1 VPMSTDSSGGR
12 FERFSFR
19 GRFESFFFRGF
30 SGESLA
36 LLRIYFGIGLLFFH
50 ISQFV
55 QILGLDPTGP
65 RFRFLE
71 PMWHFQ
77 LLGIESHLPIATPVA
92 FVILMAA
99 TVMMIFGKWTRS
111 SILIVIV
118 MIFYMKGVRDSFTG
132 DVHHRYL
139 VPTQMLFLLLIS
151 KCGAFYSADAR
162 KRRPEVV
169 EEWQASWPIKAM
181 QVYCASFYFWSIL
194 AKLRVS
200 GWNWFAGGGRIQSVL
215 MDRSI
220 MWGTDGT
227 GQALDNTIAYQ
238 LAQMPELLTVLAC
251 GTFVLEA
258 GFPLV
263 LVMRS
268 TKARLIFLAGVTA
281 FHVANAL
288 LMYVNFLMIP
298 IVFLVFFDLVPLNAR
313 VLARVRSF
321 RSTPRSPPAAA

>member
-1 VPMSTDSSGGR
+1 VPTST
-12 FERFSFR
+12 EPPR
-19 GRFESFFFRGF
+19 GVFESFFFRGF

-36 LLRIYFGIGLLFFH
+36 LLRIYFGVGLLFFH
-50 ISQFV
+50 ITQFV
-55 QILGLDPTGP
+55 QIIRLDPTGP
-65 RFRFLE
+65 QFRFLE

-77 LLGIESHLPIATPVA
+77 LLGIDSHLPIATPIA
-92 FVILMAA
+92 FAVLMGA
-99 TVMMIFGKWTRS
+99 TLMMIFGKWTRTS
-111 SILIVIV
+111 IVIV
-118 MIFYMKGVRDSFTG
+118 ITMIFYLKGVRDSFTG

-139 VPTQMLFLLLIS
+139 VPMQMLFLLLLS
-151 KCGAFYSADAR
+151 KCSARYSADAR
-162 KRRPEVV
+162 KRPRQVV

-181 QVYCASFYFWSIL
+181 QVYCASFYFWAIL

-238 LAQMPELLTVLAC
+238 LAQMPDLLTVLAL

-258 GFPLV
+258 GFPFV
-263 LVMRS
+263 LFMRS
-268 TKARLIFLAGVTA
+268 TRSRLIFLGGVTA
-281 FHVANAL
+281 FHLANAF

-298 IVFLVFFDLVPLNAR
+298 IVFLVFFNLVPANAW
-313 VLARVRSF
+313 VMDRVRSF
-321 RSTPRSPPAAA
+321 RSTPPRPAPAS